1 MSGGER
7 VAIIGGTGLY
17 RIDGVEDLHEERMD
31 TPFGA
36 PSDALITGRLK
47 GVDVVFLPRHGR
59 GHRWSPTNIPVR
71 ANIWALKALGVTR
84 IFSVSAVGSMR
95 PEVRLTEP
103 VLIDQF
109 IDMTRDRKNTFFDDG
124 IVAHVSMAHPTC
136 DAMRALV
143 QKAASHADITVH
155 GQGTYVCME
164 GPQFS
169 SRAESMMY
177 RAMGV
182 DVIGMT
188 NAPEAKLAR
197 EAEMCY
203 CTIAL
208 PTDYDC
214 WHEEEDDVSVGSVM
228 QRLEAGTDKA
238 RRLVSAAL
246 EQLDD
251 IGRCTCRDALRGAIL
266 TDPALIDG
274 AVKDRLGPL
283 VGRYL

>member
-109 IDMTRDRKNTFFDDG
+109 IDMTRDRKNTFFDEG

-136 DAMRALV
+136 DAMRTLL
-143 QKAASHADITVH
+143 QKAASHANIAFH
-155 GQGTYVCME
+155 AQGTYVCME

-214 WHEEEDDVSVGSVM
+214 WHEEEDDVSVGSVI

-251 IGRCTCRDALRGAIL
+251 IGPCTCRDALRGAIL

-274 AVKDRLGPL
+274 TVKDRLGPL

>member
-109 IDMTRDRKNTFFDDG
+109 IDMTRDRKNTFFDEG

-136 DAMRALV
+136 DALRTLL